1 MQGPT
6 RKGEGGRAK
15 PLIMGVPSPPVWFG
29 FPAVAVSLLT
39 CCIIHS
45 EDLD

>member
-1 MQGPT
+1 MQGLT
-6 RKGEGGRAK
+6 WKGEGGRAK

-29 FPAVAVSLLT
+29 FPAVVVSLLT
-39 CCIIHS
+39 CCVIHS